1 MTSQRRRV
9 TVSGAVDST
18 HGDKLHNAR
27 ETSAETFSLRFP
39 GILQKYQ

>member
-18 HGDKLHNAR
+18 YGDYLHHAR
-27 ETSAETFSLRFP
+27 ETKAETFSLRFL
-39 GILQKYQ
+39 GTLQKN